1 MRILLINDY
10 GRPAG
15 GAEIITLG
23 LRDELRRRGHD
34 ARLFGSSAK
43 VCEARNEADFSCLGT
58 AGRLRTLLQCA
69 NFPARAA
76 LERVLREFCPDVVHV
91 SLYLTQLSPL
101 ILPLLRDVPTVYYAQ
116 WYRAICPL
124 GTKRLPGGS
133 ACQNAAGVACLTNGC
148 LPWRDW
154 LPLQGQRLLDETGRS
169 AFCKVTAISRATAD
183 ELARF
188 GGANFQNI
196 EVIHAGTPEVKPRER
211 MHETPVIL
219 FAGRLVREKGCHVLL
234 EAFSKILP
242 DHPTARLIVAGDGP
256 ELVRLQKQSA
266 DLRISA
272 CVTFKGACS
281 NSQTRALMRESWALC
296 VPSLWREPFGFVAVE
311 AQMNGVAVVAS
322 NAGGLPEIIRQG
334 ETGWLV
340 PPADSELLA
349 IAIRDA
355 FKDISTTLKMG
366 VAGHKNAV
374 ERFSLAAFA
383 SRWEHVYSSLA
394 CSNR

>member
-23 LRDELRRRGHD
+23 LRDELRKRGHD
-34 ARLFGSSAK
+34 ARLFASSAK
-43 VCEARNEADFSCLGT
+43 TCELKDEADFSCLGT
-58 AGRLRTLLQCA
+58 TGRFRTLLQCA

-76 LERVLREFCPDVVHV
+76 LARVLREFCPDVVHV
-91 SLYLTQLSPL
+91 NLYLTQLSPL

-124 GTKRLPGGS
+124 GTKRLTGG
-133 ACQNAAGVACLTNGC
+133 GACLDRAGAACLKNGC

-154 LPLQGQRLLDETGRS
+154 IPLQGQRLLDDTGRN
-169 AFCKVTAISRATAD
+169 AFRKVTAISHATAGQ
-183 ELARF
+183 LARF
-188 GGANFQNI
+188 GGAAFQNA
-196 EVIHAGTPEVKPRER
+196 EVIHAGTPEVEPRER
-211 MHETPVIL
+211 MHETPLIL
-219 FAGRLVREKGCHVLL
+219 FAGRLVREKGCHILL
-234 EAFSKILP
+234 EAFSKVLSKY
-242 DHPTARLIVAGDGP
+242 PTARLIIAGDGP
-256 ELVRLQKQSA
+256 ELPQLRKQA
-266 DLRISA
+266 TDLRISA

-281 NSQTRALMRESWALC
+281 NSETRALMREAWALC
-296 VPSLWREPFGFVAVE
+296 VPSLWSEPFGLVAVE

-322 NAGGLPEIIRQG
+322 NEGGLPEIIRQG

-355 FKDISTTLKMG
+355 FKDLSTTLKLG

-374 ERFSLAAFA
+374 ERFSLAAFT
-383 SRWEHVYSSLA
+383 SRWETVYSSLA
-394 CSNR
+394 RSNR